1 MTEGRGGAG
10 WSGVTAASSDSAPSP
25 VGCQARRESVHDES
39 RCFTQRAPCSLHFG
53 RARSIPLDSSLS
65 LSLSLPPSLPP
76 VFLSRP
82 LSLTRDRYSANDRE
96 RGPAPAAG
104 GKPTPFIVVVPD
116 DSLYRRA
123 DLAQTRE
130 TERRMRPNA
139 TRAATVP

>member
-1 MTEGRGGAG
+1 VGRD
-10 WSGVTAASSDSAPSP
+10 GVASQLRPPTRLRVQSA
-25 VGCQARRESVHDES
+25 ARRDAS
-39 RCFTQRAPCSLHFG
+39 RCMTRVGVSLRERLVRCTSAVLG
-53 RARSIPLDSSLS
+53 RSRSTRLSLS
-65 LSLSLPPSLPP
+65 LSLSPSLPP